1 MNAKP
6 DQLDATLGP
15 LGAADEDRLA
25 QILDDYLRAAEQG
38 TPISPQELLA
48 QHPAD
53 ADRLRGYLSGL
64 QLFHQAAAGSSRS
77 SRGRSLLGPRVQ
89 ANDTIG
95 DFRLVCEIG
104 RGGMGVV
111 YEAEQISLR
120 RRVALKILPFTVG
133 HDEKQIIRFKNEA
146 QAAAQI
152 KHPHIVPVYAVGEE
166 HGVHFYAMQLIEGH
180 SLSTRLAGEQATAAG
195 STVGST
201 APMHATA
208 THGNRKSTAPT
219 VAPQH
224 TTTSGATQ
232 RHVREIASLGVQA
245 AEALDAAHEY
255 GIVHRDV
262 KPSNLLV
269 DGDGKLW
276 VTDFGLAR
284 CRENDG
290 LTRTGDVLGTMRYMS
305 PEQALGRGVLVDHR
319 TDIYSLGVTLYE
331 LSTLH
336 HPAGDVTDA
345 QLLVDRRRFTS
356 KPLQHWNR
364 HIPVDFQT
372 IVLKAI
378 AEFPGERYGTAREL
392 ADDLNRF
399 LEGKPILASPPS
411 LATLA
416 GKWITRHRRVVTAAA
431 AVLILAFVGQFA
443 NMLLLASQKHE
454 TERALVASN
463 ENFRRAH
470 EVLDRFGTRYAEQ
483 LAAIPGAE
491 GVRAQMLEG
500 SLAFYEQ
507 FEKLSADDPT
517 LAGDLALAYNRMGTL
532 SEKLG
537 DSQRALTHH
546 LAARRIWQER
556 LAADPENTET
566 TRNLALCENNLGQ
579 MQAELGETSAAV
591 ASLRHAQK
599 LQRELSAKDPNS
611 RPLATELATTCNNL
625 GLVLRE
631 LGQRQAA
638 IDAFTAAIDEQHSIA
653 TRSTKDEAALRV
665 LAASHNNLGSLVD
678 GSHAEEAAKHYHQA
692 IAIQRQL
699 VEANPIN
706 RLYQGDLART
716 YNNLGFV
723 LARRRDW
730 QNAELCY
737 LDAIKLQQ
745 HLVEQAPLAGSYTR
759 DLAISFNNLGMVQ
772 SRDARFAAAEESFEH
787 SIKLQRRLLA
797 AMPSDARTLSNLGG
811 AYNNLGLLF
820 DAQRR
825 SADAEAAYE
834 SAIDFQK
841 QALAAAPENG
851 RYRELLSNHYANFA
865 KCLTQQKKQEAAERI
880 VAERTSLLAGW
891 TGRVAE

>member
-1 MNAKP
+1 M
-6 DQLDATLGP
+6 DVTLDAL
-15 LGAADEDRLA
+15 AEAEQDRLA
-25 QILDDYLRAAEQG
+25 RILDDYLLAAEQG

-48 QHPAD
+48 RHPAD
-53 ADRLRGYLSGL
+53 AERLRGYLSGL
-64 QLFHQAAAGSSRS
+64 QLFHQAAMAPRSSRS
-77 SRGRSLLGPRVQ
+77 LRSRSLLGTRVE
-89 ANDTIG
+89 ADDMIG
-95 DFRLVCEIG
+95 DFRLVREIG

-111 YEAEQISLR
+111 YEAEQASLR
-120 RRVALKILPFTVG
+120 RRVALKILPFTAG
-133 HDEKQIIRFKNEA
+133 HDEKQISRFKNEA

-166 HGVHFYAMQLIEGH
+166 QGVHFYAMQLIEGH
-180 SLSTRLAGEQATAAG
+180 SLSATLAGQQVTAG
-195 STVGST
+195 DSTVGST

-208 THGNRKSTAPT
+208 ARGNRN
-219 VAPQH
+219 
-224 TTTSGATQ
+224 TSRPSAVSRLASVGATQ
-232 RHVREIASLGVQA
+232 RHIREIANLGVQA
-245 AEALDAAHEY
+245 AEALHAAHEY

-305 PEQALGRGVLVDHR
+305 PEQALGRGTLVDHR

-331 LSTLH
+331 LATQH

-364 HIPVDFQT
+364 HIPFDFQT
-372 IVLKAI
+372 IVLKSI
-378 AEFPGERYGTAREL
+378 AEFPGERYGSAREL

-416 GKWITRHRRVVTAAA
+416 GKWIMRHRRVVYAAS

-443 NMLLLASQKHE
+443 NMLLLGSQKYQ
-454 TERALVASN
+454 TEQALAAAN
-463 ENFRRAH
+463 QNLRRAH

-491 GVRAQMLEG
+491 GVRAQMLED
-500 SLAFYEQ
+500 SLEFYEE
-507 FEKLSADDPT
+507 FEKLTAGDPT
-517 LAGDLALAYNRMGTL
+517 LGSELARAYNRMGTL

-537 DSQRALTHH
+537 DNQRALDRHF
-546 LAARRIWQER
+546 AARRIWQER
-556 LAADPENTET
+556 LSATPANAEYA
-566 TRNLALCENNLGQ
+566 RNLALCENNLGQ
-579 MQAELGETSAAV
+579 MQAELGQTSAALD
-591 ASLRHAQK
+591 SLRHAQK
-599 LQRELSAKDPNS
+599 LQRDLAAKQPKS
-611 RPLATELATTCNNL
+611 QQLATELATTCNNL

-631 LGQRQAA
+631 TGERDEAIAA
-638 IDAFTAAIDEQHSIA
+638 FRAAIDEQQAA
-653 TRSTKDEAALRV
+653 TAQATTDEAALRV
-665 LAASHNNLGSLVD
+665 LAASLNNLGSLLD
-678 GSHAEEAAKHYHQA
+678 GNHADEAARRYQQA
-692 IAIQRQL
+692 ISMQRQL
-699 VEANPIN
+699 VETNPIN

-723 LARRRDW
+723 LARRQDW

-759 DLAISFNNLGMVQ
+759 DLAISYNNLGMVQ
-772 SRDARFAAAEESFEH
+772 SRDARYAAAEESFQQ
-787 SIKLQRRLLA
+787 SIKLQGRLIS
-797 AMPSDARTLSNLGG
+797 AMSSDARTLSNVGG
-811 AYNNLGLLF
+811 VYNNLGLLY

-825 SADAEAAYE
+825 YADAESAYQA
-834 SAIDFQK
+834 AIDMQK
-841 QALAAAPENG
+841 KALDAAPASG
-851 RYRELLSNHYANFA
+851 RYRELLSNHYANYA
-865 KCLTQQKKQEAAERI
+865 KCLQNQKKQPAADRI
-880 VAERTSLLAGW
+880 IAERTSLLAGQ
-891 TGRVAE
+891 TARTTE